1 MRVKQGERVYA
12 VLSATATEVSFLGF
26 GVYVGDEVPPVPM
39 GMIRAVFRATTWAEF
54 DRIVAEDT
62 DCVSNPAVRPSNPK
76 IILDDGEVVWWCE
89 CWWGPEAGYASFR
102 GTRVEKRCSIADERK
117 ALP

>member
-1 MRVKQGERVYA
+1 MADDGRPRPRKPTIAERREA
-12 VLSATATEVSFLGF
+12 RST
-26 GVYVGDEVPPVPM
+26 
-39 GMIRAVFRATTWAEF
+39 I
-54 DRIVAEDT
+54 ED
-62 DCVSNPAVRPSNPK
+62 PK
-76 IILDDGEVVWWCE
+76 IILDDGEVVWGCE